1 MNQDNN
7 HCNRD
12 PLNFCVEFVKAV
24 VDCNCTKA
32 CPSDYTCHS
41 RIAKYGYDC
50 NNAPDKNRWFCFCQ
64 HDLRYNLPITGSHR
78 LGRLYYALI
87 YFKNRS
93 FYKPCN
99 KRCSGNNKGHNSCCY
114 SYGSTSYYLR
124 EWTYRNKQNQKWHS
138 PKNVYNGPQNK
149 IQYWSWPYTVF
160 LSSAYLAPIEY
171 YTKLLAYDK
180 VFIEQHD
187 HYMKQTYRNRCTIA
201 VPDGELA
208 LSIPTVKPN
217 TLKCP
222 MRDIRISDHGNW
234 RHLHWN
240 AIESA
245 YNHTPFFEYYKDD
258 FRPFYEKKYEFLVDF
273 NEELCHL
280 ICSLIDIQ
288 PDMARTTEYRTEFT
302 PNEADFRE
310 RIHPKKDFS
319 LEDTEF
325 SPQPYYQVFQERL
338 GFLPNLSIIDLLFN
352 MGPESLLV
360 LQKSITLK

>member
-1 MNQDNN
+1 MLDSNMSN
-7 HCNRD
+7 
-12 PLNFCVEFVKAV
+12 
-24 VDCNCTKA
+24 
-32 CPSDYTCHS
+32 
-41 RIAKYGYDC
+41 IA
-50 NNAPDKNRWFCFCQ
+50 
-64 HDLRYNLPITGSHR
+64 L
-78 LGRLYYALI
+78 
-87 YFKNRS
+87 
-93 FYKPCN
+93 
-99 KRCSGNNKGHNSCCY
+99 
-114 SYGSTSYYLR
+114 
-124 EWTYRNKQNQKWHS
+124 
-138 PKNVYNGPQNK
+138 
-149 IQYWSWPYTVF
+149 
-160 LSSAYLAPIEY
+160 LSSAYFGPVQWY
-171 YTKLLAYDK
+171 QKLNRYEECRVEGFDH
-180 VFIEQHD
+180 FI
-187 HYMKQTYRNRCTIA
+187 KQTYRNRCTIA
-201 VPDGELA
+201 APDGELA
-208 LSIPTVKPN
+208 LSIPTVKPDS
-217 TLKCP
+217 LKCP

-240 AIESA
+240 ALESA

-258 FRPFYEKKYEFLVDF
+258 FHPFYEKKYEFLVDF